1 MGEKQKKHYLCKDI
15 WATEWRA
22 YRTRS
27 LARKSNFNQ
36 TYAIMVDIFDRLS
49 KNAGG
54 PIGQYM
60 SAVHGYFAF
69 PKLEGELGPHMT
81 FRGKPVLNWSLNNYL
96 GLANHPEVREAD
108 AQGGKDFGMAYPM
121 GARMMSGQTKYHE
134 QLERELAEFVGKE
147 DAFLLNYGY
156 QGMISIIDCL
166 LTPRDVVVYDKECHA
181 CIIDG
186 LRMHPGKRFVY
197 AHNDEESLRLQLKHA
212 TELAEEQKGGVLVI
226 TEGVFGMKGDLGF
239 LDVIVKCKKDFSFR
253 LLVDDAHGFG
263 TMGTNGRGTG
273 DHFGV
278 QDEIDVLFNTFAK
291 SMAGI
296 GAFVSGPRWLINLFR
311 YNMRSQ
317 LYAKSLPM
325 PMVIGALKRLDLI
338 RKHPEYQEK
347 LWEITRALQKGLTD
361 NGFNIGVTQSPVTPI
376 YMKGGNEEGT
386 NLIVDLREN
395 YGLFCSIVIYPVIPK
410 GEIILR
416 VIPTAAHTMEDVE
429 YTINTFKAV
438 RAKFE
443 AGEYIKP
450 IPQMADPDFKVR

>member
-1 MGEKQKKHYLCKDI
+1 
-15 WATEWRA
+15 
-22 YRTRS
+22 
-27 LARKSNFNQ
+27 
-36 TYAIMVDIFDRLS
+36 
-49 KNAGG
+49 
-54 PIGQYM
+54 M

-69 PKLEGELGPHMT
+69 PKLEGELGPHMM

-96 GLANHPEVREAD
+96 GLANHPEVRKAD
-108 AQGGKDFGMAYPM
+108 SEGAERFGMAYPM

-147 DAFLLNYGY
+147 DSFLLNFGY

-197 AHNDEESLRLQLKHA
+197 AHNDEASLRLQLKHA
-212 TELAEEQKGGVLVI
+212 TELAEKQGGGVLVI

-239 LDVIVKCKKDFSFR
+239 LDVVVKCKEEFQFR

-263 TMGTNGRGTG
+263 TMGRGGRGTG

-278 QDEIDVLFNTFAK
+278 QDQIDVLFNTFAK

-296 GAFVSGPRWLINLFR
+296 GAFVAGPRWLINLFR

-325 PMVIGALKRLDLI
+325 PMVIGALKRLKLI
-338 RKHPEYQEK
+338 RNHPEYQEK
-347 LWEITRALQKGLTD
+347 LWEITRALQKGLVE
-361 NGFNIGVTQSPVTPI
+361 NGFDIGVTQSPVTPI

-450 IPQMADPDFKVR
+450 IPQMADPEFKVK